1 MAEHNTLKELPQ
13 DFVGYFGT
21 TGRAGHDLVVLDG
34 YRELSGIDI
43 CDWAGEFDREWIML
57 QLSTS
62 SFKCFWWKSADVT
75 IVGYP
80 KSLDDKRPGSKSLF
94 IVKGNHTQ
102 DHEYLVAKMKQYSW
116 VYEIFEKLADKYLRD

>member
-1 MAEHNTLKELPQ
+1 MANHNTLKELPQ

-21 TGRAGHDLVVLDG
+21 RGCAGHDLVVLDG
-34 YRELSGIDI
+34 YRELSDIDI
-43 CDWAGEFDREWIML
+43 CDWGVEFDRDWIMM

-62 SFKCFWWKSADVT
+62 SFKCFWWKNADVT

-80 KSLDDKRPGSKSLF
+80 KSLDDERPGSKSLF

-102 DHEYLVAKMKQYSW
+102 DYEYLITKMKQYSW
-116 VYEIFEKLADKYLRD
+116 VYEIFEKLADKYLKD

>member
-21 TGRAGHDLVVLDG
+21 TGHAGHDLIVLDG
-34 YRELSGIDI
+34 YKELSGIDI
-43 CDWAGEFDREWIML
+43 CDWGGEFDREWIME

-62 SFKCFWWKSADVT
+62 SIKCFWWKKADVT

-94 IVKGNHTQ
+94 IVKGNHAQ
-102 DHEYLVAKMKQYSW
+102 DYEYLVTKMKQYPW
-116 VYEIFEKLADKYLRD
+116 VYEIFEKLIDKYLRD